1 MSKNQSTAKQG
12 KDGKKGSG
20 SLNSLLKEIEDG
32 CEAGSSV
39 VVVIGDRTENTFSII
54 TNDKDGEY
62 VYSVLD
68 AASDHVAGQLGED
81 SYVNKIS
88 KN

>member
-1 MSKNQSTAKQG
+1 MSKNQEKAENKTTDKPLG
-12 KDGKKGSG
+12 LK
-20 SLNSLLKEIEDG
+20 NILKEIEDG
-32 CEAGSSV
+32 CSAGSSV
-39 VVVIGDRTENTFSII
+39 VVVIGDRVENTFSII

-68 AASDHVAGQLGED
+68 AASDHVAGQLGDD
-81 SYVNKIS
+81 SYVNRIA